1 MLVRRCT
8 NLWCSGGLKTRFIT
22 GEIRIMKGDQRIVEV
37 DCITH
42 VYPDMTKVQICGL
55 DFIVNQGER
64 VSILGSNGCGKTTL
78 LKHLLGVLVPKNGSV
93 RVLGGD
99 PGKEYSTIRKKVGV
113 VMQDVDEQILGP
125 TVYDDILFAP
135 LNYGIEKK
143 KAAAMA
149 KAVIE
154 KLSLEPIQMK
164 IVNYLSGGEKKKVAL
179 AGALVMEPDLLILD
193 EPFTG
198 LDPLSRRDLIRIL
211 NGLNEEK
218 GITFIMTLHE
228 VDLVS
233 EVADVLYLMH
243 GHGDLSERGRPEEI
257 FGRFKDLE
265 SFNLEEPTL
274 TRLFKGLKK
283 KGLDFGAP
291 LQIEDAIQLIK
302 KNWDEAFKSPNR
314 AVIDGEMGSFGEGE
328 NFK

>member
-1 MLVRRCT
+1 MNR
-8 NLWCSGGLKTRFIT
+8 WSSGGSRIRFIT
-22 GEIRIMKGDQRIVEV
+22 GEIKTMENGERIVEV

-55 DFIVNQGER
+55 DFVVNQGER
-64 VSILGSNGCGKTTL
+64 VSILGANGCGKTTL
-78 LKHLLGVLVPKNGSV
+78 LKHLMGVLVPRDGSV
-93 RVLGGD
+93 KVFGVD
-99 PGKEYSTIRKKVGV
+99 PGKEYNKIRERIGV

-135 LNYGIEKK
+135 LNYGVERK
-143 KAAAMA
+143 KAEALA
-149 KAVIE
+149 KDVIE
-154 KLSLEPIQMK
+154 RLNIESIQGK
-164 IVNYLSGGEKKKVAL
+164 IVHYLSGGEKKKVAL

-198 LDPLSRRDLIRIL
+198 LDPTSRRDFIKT
-211 NGLNEEK
+211 LNELNKEK
-218 GITFIMTLHE
+218 GISFIMTLHE

-233 EVADVLYLMH
+233 EVSDILYLMH

-283 KGLDFGAP
+283 EGLDFGDP
-291 LQIEDAIQLIK
+291 LRIDEAIEAIK
-302 KNWDEAFKSPNR
+302 KSC
-314 AVIDGEMGSFGEGE
+314 GEI
-328 NFK
+328 KK

>member
-1 MLVRRCT
+1 MRDRE
-8 NLWCSGGLKTRFIT
+8 K
-22 GEIRIMKGDQRIVEV
+22 IVEV

-55 DFIVNQGER
+55 DFIVNRGER

-78 LKHLLGVLVPKNGSV
+78 LKHLLGVLVPKDGSV
-93 RVLGGD
+93 RVFGVD
-99 PGKEYSTIRKKVGV
+99 PGKEFSKIRERIGV

-135 LNYGIEKK
+135 LNYGMEQ
-143 KAAAMA
+143 A
-149 KAVIE
+149 KAEALAKDVIE
-154 KLSLEPIQMK
+154 RLNIESIKGK

-198 LDPLSRRDLIRIL
+198 LDSVSRRDLIQIL
-211 NGLNEEK
+211 NELNKEK
-218 GITFIMTLHE
+218 GVTFIITLHE
-228 VDLVS
+228 VDLVP
-233 EVADVLYLMH
+233 EMTDILYLMH
-243 GHGDLSERGRPEEI
+243 GHGDLSERGRPDEI

-274 TRLFKGLKK
+274 TKLFKGLKK
-283 KGLDFGAP
+283 EGLDFGDP
-291 LQIEDAIQLIK
+291 LRIDEAIQSIK
-302 KNWDEAFKSPNR
+302 RHWEETKK
-314 AVIDGEMGSFGEGE
+314 
-328 NFK
+328 

>member
-1 MLVRRCT
+1 
-8 NLWCSGGLKTRFIT
+8 
-22 GEIRIMKGDQRIVEV
+22 MKEGDRIVEV

-55 DFIVNQGER
+55 DFVVNRGER

-78 LKHLLGVLVPKNGSV
+78 LKHLMGILIPRDGSV
-93 RVLGGD
+93 RVFGID
-99 PGKEYSTIRKKVGV
+99 PGKDYSKIKQKIGV

-135 LNYGIEKK
+135 LNYGMNRAE
-143 KAAAMA
+143 AGRLAES
-149 KAVIE
+149 VIE
-154 KLSLEPIQMK
+154 KLNLGSIKDK

-179 AGALVMEPDLLILD
+179 AGALVTEPELLILD

-198 LDPLSRRDLIRIL
+198 LDPLSKRDLIRIL
-211 NGLNEEK
+211 NELNREK

-228 VDLVS
+228 VDLVP

-243 GHGDLSERGRPEEI
+243 GHGDLSERGKPEEI
-257 FGRFKDLE
+257 FGKFKDLE

-274 TRLFKGLKK
+274 IKLFKGLKK
-283 KGLDFGAP
+283 EGLYFGEP
-291 LQIEDAIQLIK
+291 LLMSEAIDSIK
-302 KNWDEAFKSPNR
+302 KHWDEAKNR
-314 AVIDGEMGSFGEGE
+314 
-328 NFK
+328 

>member
-1 MLVRRCT
+1 MQQ
-8 NLWCSGGLKTRFIT
+8 
-22 GEIRIMKGDQRIVEV
+22 EERIVEV

-55 DFIVNQGER
+55 DFVVNRGER

-78 LKHLLGVLVPKNGSV
+78 LKHLLGILVPKDG
-93 RVLGGD
+93 RVKVFGVD
-99 PGKEYSTIRKKVGV
+99 PGREFSKIREKVGV

-135 LNYGIEKK
+135 LNYGVERK
-143 KAAAMA
+143 KAEAMA
-149 KAVIE
+149 KTVIE
-154 KLSLEPIQMK
+154 RLNLQSMQKK

-198 LDPLSRRDLIRIL
+198 LDPVSRRDLVKIL
-211 NGLNEEK
+211 NELNREK
-218 GITFIMTLHE
+218 EITFIVTLHE
-228 VDLVS
+228 VDLVP
-233 EVADVLYLMH
+233 EMTDILYLMH
-243 GHGDLSERGRPEEI
+243 GHGDLSERGRPDEI

-274 TRLFKGLKK
+274 TKLFKGLKK
-283 KGLDFGAP
+283 EGLDFGDP
-291 LQIEDAIQLIK
+291 LRIDEAIQSIK
-302 KNWDEAFKSPNR
+302 KGW
-314 AVIDGEMGSFGEGE
+314 E
-328 NFK
+328 NKK

>member
-1 MLVRRCT
+1 MQQ
-8 NLWCSGGLKTRFIT
+8 
-22 GEIRIMKGDQRIVEV
+22 GERIVEV

-55 DFIVNQGER
+55 DFIVNRGER

-78 LKHLLGVLVPKNGSV
+78 LKHLLGVLIPKDGSV
-93 RVLGGD
+93 KVFGVD
-99 PGKEYSTIRKKVGV
+99 PGKEYSKIREKIGV

-143 KAAAMA
+143 KAEAMA

-154 KLSLEPIQMK
+154 KLSLESIQKK

-198 LDPLSRRDLIRIL
+198 LDPVSRRDLIQIL
-211 NGLNEEK
+211 NELNKEK
-218 GITFIMTLHE
+218 GITFIITLHE
-228 VDLVS
+228 VDLVP
-233 EVADVLYLMH
+233 EMTDILYLMH
-243 GHGDLSERGRPEEI
+243 GHGDLSERGRPDEI
-257 FGRFKDLE
+257 FGKFKDLE
-265 SFNLEEPTL
+265 SYNLVEPTL
-274 TRLFKGLKK
+274 TKLFKGLKK
-283 KGLDFGAP
+283 EGLDFGDP
-291 LQIEDAIQLIK
+291 LRIDEAIQSIK
-302 KNWDEAFKSPNR
+302 RHWE
-314 AVIDGEMGSFGEGE
+314 E
-328 NFK
+328 NKKANS

>member
-1 MLVRRCT
+1 MK
-8 NLWCSGGLKTRFIT
+8 N
-22 GEIRIMKGDQRIVEV
+22 GERIVEV

-64 VSILGSNGCGKTTL
+64 VSILGANGCGKTTL
-78 LKHLLGVLVPKNGSV
+78 LKHLMGVLVPRDGSV
-93 RVLGGD
+93 KVFGVD
-99 PGKEYSTIRKKVGV
+99 PGKEYKKIRERIGV

-125 TVYDDILFAP
+125 TVNDDILFAP
-135 LNYGIEKK
+135 LNYGVERK
-143 KAAAMA
+143 KAEALA
-149 KAVIE
+149 KDVIE
-154 KLSLEPIQMK
+154 RLNIESIQGK
-164 IVNYLSGGEKKKVAL
+164 IVHYLSGGEKKKVAL

-198 LDPLSRRDLIRIL
+198 LDPTSRRDFIKT
-211 NGLNEEK
+211 LNELNKEK
-218 GITFIMTLHE
+218 GISFIMTLHE

-233 EVADVLYLMH
+233 EVSDILYLMH

-283 KGLDFGAP
+283 EGLDFGDP
-291 LQIEDAIQLIK
+291 LRIDEAIQAIK
-302 KNWDEAFKSPNR
+302 KRWDETK
-314 AVIDGEMGSFGEGE
+314 
-328 NFK
+328 K

>member
-1 MLVRRCT
+1 MNR
-8 NLWCSGGLKTRFIT
+8 WSSGGSRIRFIT
-22 GEIRIMKGDQRIVEV
+22 GEIKTMENGERIVEV

-64 VSILGSNGCGKTTL
+64 VSILGANGCGKTTL
-78 LKHLLGVLVPKNGSV
+78 LKHLMGVLVPRDGSV
-93 RVLGGD
+93 KVFGVD
-99 PGKEYSTIRKKVGV
+99 PGKEYKKIRERIGV

-135 LNYGIEKK
+135 LNYGLGKSEAER
-143 KAAAMA
+143 KA
-149 KAVIE
+149 KEVIE
-154 KLSLEPIQMK
+154 RLNIEPIQGR
-164 IVNYLSGGEKKKVAL
+164 IVHYLSGGEKKKVAL

-198 LDPLSRRDLIRIL
+198 LDPTSRRDFIKT
-211 NGLNEEK
+211 LNELNKEK
-218 GITFIMTLHE
+218 GISFIMTLHE

-233 EVADVLYLMH
+233 EVSDILYLMH

-283 KGLDFGAP
+283 EGLDFGDP
-291 LQIEDAIQLIK
+291 LQIDEAIRMIK
-302 KNWDEAFKSPNR
+302 KQWNEIK
-314 AVIDGEMGSFGEGE
+314 
-328 NFK
+328 K

>member
-1 MLVRRCT
+1 
-8 NLWCSGGLKTRFIT
+8 
-22 GEIRIMKGDQRIVEV
+22 MKDDERIVEV

-55 DFIVNQGER
+55 DFIVNRGER

-78 LKHLLGVLVPKNGSV
+78 LKHLLGVLVPRDG
-93 RVLGGD
+93 RVKVFGVD
-99 PGKEYSTIRKKVGV
+99 PGKEFSKIREKVGV

-135 LNYGIEKK
+135 LNYGVEKK
-143 KAAAMA
+143 KAEALA

-154 KLSLEPIQMK
+154 RLNLEPIQKK

-198 LDPLSRRDLIRIL
+198 LDPVSRRDLVRIL
-211 NGLNEEK
+211 NEWNKEK

-228 VDLVS
+228 VDLVP
-233 EVADVLYLMH
+233 EMADILYLMH
-243 GHGDLSERGRPEEI
+243 GHGDLSERGRPDEI
-257 FGRFKDLE
+257 FGKFKDLE

-274 TRLFKGLKK
+274 TKLFKGLKK
-283 KGLDFGAP
+283 EGLDFGDP
-291 LQIEDAIQLIK
+291 LRMDEAIQSIK
-302 KNWDEAFKSPNR
+302 KHWDEK
-314 AVIDGEMGSFGEGE
+314 
-328 NFK
+328 K